1 MSGSR
6 GMRGLEPWRWLGV
19 PMLQALAATVL
30 FGIPLRAFGLQ
41 LPEPVFPMVLAFAWA
56 VIRPSILAP
65 FAILVLG
72 LLLDIFWGGP
82 LGLWALCL
90 LIAYGV
96 AFTGRSMMAG
106 QNRLILWAWY
116 ALATAIAMGAG
127 YLFVMLDS
135 RASPGLVPMAWQFL
149 ATIVLYPFA
158 QRLIDLFEDADVR
171 FR

>member
-1 MSGSR
+1 
-6 GMRGLEPWRWLGV
+6 
-19 PMLQALAATVL
+19 MLQAIVATIV
-30 FGIPLRAFGLQ
+30 FSVPLRVFGLQ
-41 LPEPVFPMVLAFAWA
+41 LPEPIFPMALAFAWA

-65 FAILVLG
+65 FCILLMG
-72 LLLDIFWGGP
+72 LFLDLFWGGP

-90 LIAYGV
+90 LIAYGG
-96 AFTGRSMMAG
+96 ALAGRSMMAG
-106 QNRLILWAWY
+106 QSRIILCVWY
-116 ALATAIAMGAG
+116 ALVTATALVAG

-135 RASPGLVPMAWQFL
+135 RSTPGLVPMAWQFV

>member
-1 MSGSR
+1 MSAA
-6 GMRGLEPWRWLGV
+6 RGLQPWAWIGV
-19 PMLQALAATVL
+19 PMLQAIVATIL

-41 LPEPVFPMVLAFAWA
+41 LPQPIFPMALAFAWA

-65 FAILVLG
+65 FAILILG
-72 LLLDIFWGGP
+72 LILDIYWGGP

-96 AFTGRSMMAG
+96 ALAGRSMMAG
-106 QNRLILWAWY
+106 QNRAILWAWY
-116 ALATAIAMGAG
+116 GLTTATAMVAG
-127 YLFVMLDS
+127 YLFVMLDARS
-135 RASPGLVPMAWQFL
+135 SPGIAPLAWQFV
-149 ATIVLYPFA
+149 ATIVLYPYA

>member
-1 MSGSR
+1 VSGAR
-6 GMRGLEPWRWLGV
+6 PLEPWRWLGV
-19 PMLQALAATVL
+19 PMVQAMIATIL
-30 FGIPLRAFGLQ
+30 FGIPLRVFGLG
-41 LPEPVFPMVLAFAWA
+41 LPEPVFPLALAFAWA

-72 LLLDIFWGGP
+72 LFLDIFWGGP
-82 LGLWALCL
+82 MGLWALCL

-96 AFTGRSMMAG
+96 SLAGRSMMAG
-106 QNRLILWAWY
+106 QSRLMMAAWY
-116 ALATAIAMGAG
+116 ALTVATAMVAG
-127 YLFVMLDS
+127 YLFVLLDS
-135 RASPGLVPMAWQFL
+135 RSSPGVVPMAWQFL

>member
-1 MSGSR
+1 LSAAR
-6 GMRGLEPWRWLGV
+6 PLEPWRWLGV
-19 PMLQALAATVL
+19 PLVQAIIATVL
-30 FGIPLRAFGLQ
+30 FGIPLRVFSLQ
-41 LPEPVFPMVLAFAWA
+41 LPEPVFPMALAFAWA

-65 FAILVLG
+65 FGVLVLG
-72 LLLDIFWGGP
+72 LFLDVFWGGP

-96 AFTGRSMMAG
+96 ALAGRTMMAG
-106 QNRLILWAWY
+106 QNRVIMAAWY
-116 ALATAIAMGAG
+116 SLTTATALIAG

-135 RASPGLVPMAWQFL
+135 RSSPGLIPMAWQFV

>member
-1 MSGSR
+1 MSGAR
-6 GMRGLEPWRWLGV
+6 PLEPWRWLGL
-19 PMLQALAATVL
+19 PMLYAIGATIA

-41 LPEPVFPMVLAFAWA
+41 LPEPVFPMALAFAWA

-65 FAILVLG
+65 FAILLMG
-72 LLLDIFWGGP
+72 LFLDIFWGGP

-90 LIAYGV
+90 LVAYG
-96 AFTGRSMMAG
+96 AALAGRNMMAG
-106 QNRLILWAWY
+106 QSRLILWGWY
-116 ALATAIAMGAG
+116 GLITATAIVAG
-127 YLFVMLDS
+127 YLFVILDS
-135 RASPGLVPMAWQFL
+135 RSSPGVIPMAWQFL

>member
-1 MSGSR
+1 MSAAR
-6 GMRGLEPWRWLGV
+6 PLEPWRWLGV
-19 PMLQALAATVL
+19 PMLQALAATVV
-30 FGIPLRAFGLQ
+30 FGIPLRVFGLQ

-65 FAILVLG
+65 FAILAMG
-72 LLLDIFWGGP
+72 LFLDIFWGGP
-82 LGLWALCL
+82 LGLWAVCL
-90 LIAYGV
+90 LIAYGG
-96 AFTGRSMMAG
+96 ALSARSIMAG
-106 QNRLILWAWY
+106 QSRLILWAWY
-116 ALATAIAMGAG
+116 GLATATVMVAG

-135 RASPGLVPMAWQFL
+135 KSTPGVIPLAWQFL

>member
-1 MSGSR
+1 
-6 GMRGLEPWRWLGV
+6 LEPWRWLGV
-19 PMLQALAATVL
+19 PMLQALIATVL

-41 LPEPVFPMVLAFAWA
+41 LPEPIFPLALAFAWA

-65 FAILVLG
+65 FAILVMG
-72 LLLDIFWGGP
+72 LFLDVFWGGP

-96 AFTGRSMMAG
+96 ALGGRSMMAG
-106 QNRLILWAWY
+106 QSRLIMSAWY
-116 ALATAIAMGAG
+116 ALTVATALVAG
-127 YLFVMLDS
+127 YLFVLLDS
-135 RASPGLVPMAWQFL
+135 RSSPGLIPMAWQFL

>member
-1 MSGSR
+1 MA
-6 GMRGLEPWRWLGV
+6 
-19 PMLQALAATVL
+19 QALAATVL

-65 FAILVLG
+65 FGILVMG
-72 LLLDIFWGGP
+72 LFLDIFWGGP
-82 LGLWALCL
+82 LGLWAICL
-90 LIAYGV
+90 LLAYGG
-96 AFTGRSMMAG
+96 ALAGRSMMAG
-106 QNRLILWAWY
+106 QSRLILCVWY
-116 ALATAIAMGAG
+116 ALATATAMVTG

-135 RASPGLVPMAWQFL
+135 KSTPGLIPMAWQFL